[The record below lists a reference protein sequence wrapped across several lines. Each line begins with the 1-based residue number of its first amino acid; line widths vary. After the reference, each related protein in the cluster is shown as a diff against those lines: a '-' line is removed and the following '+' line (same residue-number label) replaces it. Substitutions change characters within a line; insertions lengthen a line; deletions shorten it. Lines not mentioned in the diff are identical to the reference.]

1 MTKISEMKKNRYVI
15 STNPYYLVADNIETI
30 DIDTNYDFEL
40 AKILYQNKNKLK
52 KL

>member
-15 STNPYYLVADNIETI
+15 SRNPHYLIAKNIEAI

-40 AKILYQNKNKLK
+40 AKILYQNKHKFK